1 MKFRRVLESLV
12 LATLL
17 SGCAT
22 VPHRPPT
29 TPIPTPQPTQVPI
42 PRPIPIPTPIP
53 TPIPVPLPIPRPTST
68 PFRPVL
74 AKPVI
79 AIFAGHTA
87 TLHNRTNGPGSR
99 SASGQWEY
107 QFNDDLVARLGELP
121 NPAAAYVLFPA
132 SKNVPLTERPQ
143 RAVAEG
149 ASLYVEVHHDSAQL
163 IDIERLRREGK
174 SPSDWRELSGFSVFY
189 NPKNGRSDE
198 SKRLATLIAQELK
211 ITGFIP
217 NLYHAKPISGE
228 NRILLNPDL
237 GLYDGSHLFVLREN
251 PLPAVLVEG
260 GVIVNPFEEKKL
272 VEPKTQRR
280 IVTAI
285 DRAVAAYLAINH

>member
-1 MKFRRVLESLV
+1 MLQFHIGPPLPLFRHLN
-12 LATLL
+12 
-17 SGCAT
+17 
-22 VPHRPPT
+22 P
-29 TPIPTPQPTQVPI
+29 
-42 PRPIPIPTPIP
+42 PTPIP

-163 IDIERLRREGK
+163 IDIERLIT
-174 SPSDWRELSGFSVFY
+174 VFVEISTQLGALLQ
-189 NPKNGRSDE
+189 PFIADVG
-198 SKRLATLIAQELK
+198 LLIAE
-211 ITGFIP
+211 
-217 NLYHAKPISGE
+217 AKKQHE
-228 NRILLNPDL
+228 RILFEGAQGALLDIDHGTYPFVTSSSSSMGGILTGTGISSVDKTYNVFKAYVTRVGEGPFPTELPPDL
-237 GLYDGSHLFVLREN
+237 AEL
-251 PLPAVLVEG
+251 
-260 GVIVNPFEEKKL
+260 
-272 VEPKTQRR
+272 
-280 IVTAI
+280 
-285 DRAVAAYLAINH
+285 